1 MYFSI
6 YLRWWWKGCWVNVN
20 YNQLAL
26 TSLLICPCIEKQP
39 TKQQPKLFSKLSFV
53 YFILYRGKSIFQ
65 AISGHGC
72 WTNINYHKCVLT
84 LICKVFLKLYQV
96 WWGCC
101 IYETYNN
108 PVLTLIF
115 IYPYINDI
123 ICKIFFHTCHLFIL
137 CCIKQGIFQLFQVVV
152 GLLD

>member
-1 MYFSI
+1 MHWHHFWFVLVLKNNQPNNNQNCFQSCHLSI
-6 YLRWWWKGCWVNVN
+6 
-20 YNQLAL
+20 
-26 TSLLICPCIEKQP
+26 SFCIEERVFF
-39 TKQQPKLFSKLSFV
+39 KLFQV
-53 YFILYRGKSIFQ
+53 M
-65 AISGHGC
+65 GC
-72 WTNINYHKCVLT
+72 WTNINYNKSVMT

-152 GLLD
+152 GLLA